1 MATNINGLIYYKL
14 DANLHGYPGDI
25 TKNCGLRGEEI
36 DGNFNFLRGND
47 IKNISFDEK
56 GFIYITKYNGEI
68 LSAKQV
74 DTPDYDFSFNQNL
87 GTLTIITPNGK
98 EIVLEGFK
106 MPEKT
111 IFHDNTI
118 TGDGSSEKPLSVSN
132 NIRTGRFRPAIKLID
147 TITINEN
154 GEIENLP
161 TENISTHDRYVT
173 KEKIS
178 RFGKLYP
185 LAGIEKI
192 DERLKELNS
201 EWHVPSKKE
210 WDEILNAIDCEHPNH
225 NDITS
230 NVELGDFAGAALK
243 AKKYWKKTED
253 EKLLSD
259 DAYDFSIYPV
269 GYCGNRGK
277 EFYGSFGEATA
288 FWTNTV
294 EDNHKDMFVK
304 TFKYDTETVG
314 QNTWGENYYL
324 SLRLVKQ
331 FTGDNFYDIEYIDGI
346 TNTCVQIPGT
356 NLIWT
361 KENIA
366 FSHPQYDG
374 FTPEKWNE
382 IQDIENTFSIHYFI
396 NDWNG
401 KSWDKLEIKEGE
413 SVVLHEGEHGPMHE
427 WILVNGELIDIL
439 HENGVSADEV
449 TKGLSDEITNRIDA
463 DNKLWEAINT
473 RDEIIQEMQNTI
485 IKLQD
490 EINSLKTTS
499 ITNITGVA
507 NEISVTVT
515 DNTAVVGFAEDAY
528 FVAG

>member
-1 MATNINGLIYYKL
+1 MATNINGLTYYKL
-14 DANLHGYPGDI
+14 DANLHGYQGDI
-25 TKNCGLRGEEI
+25 TKNCSLRGEEI
-36 DGNFNFLRGND
+36 DGNFHFLRGAD
-47 IKNISFDEK
+47 IKSVSFDDN
-56 GFIYITKYNGEI
+56 GTLYITKYNGEI
-68 LSAKQV
+68 LSAKQSES
-74 DTPDYDFSFNQNL
+74 TEYEFSFNQDL
-87 GTLTIITPNGK
+87 GILTIKTPGGK
-98 EIVLEGFK
+98 EILLEGFK
-106 MPEKT
+106 RPEIS

-118 TGDGSSEKPLSVSN
+118 TGDGSPKNPLSISN

-147 TITINEN
+147 TITVNEN
-154 GEIENLP
+154 GDVENLP
-161 TENISTHDRYVT
+161 TENITKHDRYVT

-185 LAGIEKI
+185 LSGVEKI
-192 DERLKELNS
+192 DKRLKELNS
-201 EWHVPSKKE
+201 EWHVPSKEE
-210 WDEILNAIDCEHPNH
+210 WDEILNLIDCEHPNH

-230 NVELGDFAGAALK
+230 NIELGEFAGTALK
-243 AKKYWKKTED
+243 AKDYWKSTED
-253 EKLLSD
+253 GKILSD
-259 DAYDFSIYPV
+259 DAYNFSIYPV

-277 EFYGSFGEATA
+277 EFYGSFSEVAA

-294 EDNHKDMFVK
+294 EDNYKDMFVK
-304 TFKYDTETVG
+304 TFKYNVETVG

-324 SLRLVKQ
+324 SLRLVKN
-331 FTGDNFYDIEYIDGI
+331 FTGDNFHDVENIDGYTYNCI
-346 TNTCVQIPGT
+346 KIPGT

-366 FSHPQYDG
+366 FSHLEYDG
-374 FTPEKWNE
+374 FYPERWDE
-382 IQDIENTFSIHYFI
+382 IENNYTIHYFI

-401 KSWDKLEIKEGE
+401 HSWDKYEIKEGE
-413 SVVLHEGEHGPMHE
+413 SLVLYEGKHGPMHE
-427 WILVNGELIDIL
+427 WVLINGELTDIL

-449 TKGLSDEITNRIDA
+449 TKGLSDEITNRTDA
-463 DNKLWEAINT
+463 DNKLWEAIDT

-485 IKLQD
+485 IKLQT
-490 EINSLKTTS
+490 EINNLKTTS